1 MTAPPDLGSWLRQ
14 QREQRS
20 WTRNDMARQL
30 IRAAQVSS
38 DTAMP
43 AATDIAASIYR
54 WERGTVNP
62 SDRYRLYYC
71 HVLGI
76 PPDRFGDPGYDSAQD
91 TPRVIITISLPEG
104 TDARIRLASTE
115 SPAGPRHG
123 HPSPHPAQRHA

>member
-20 WTRNDMARQL
+20 WSRNEMARRL
-30 IRAAQVSS
+30 IRTAMVSG

-43 AATDIAASIYR
+43 AAEDVAANIYR

-71 HVLGI
+71 HTLGV
-76 PPDRFGDPGYDSAQD
+76 PPDRFGDPSWDPAQD
-91 TPRVIITISLPEG
+91 VPRVIITISLPEG
-104 TDARIRLASTE
+104 TETQLRLTSLDTPPG
-115 SPAGPRHG
+115 SGTG
-123 HPSPHPAQRHA
+123 T